1 MLVNCSAGNFLR
13 RVAIAFVGLFA
24 AATLHAASTDDQ
36 LPAYRPNAFMLPP
49 VARYLAAD
57 GLVQVVGY
65 NDMSDMLN
73 ALALIFTKAHPG
85 VRFAWDLKGTRFAPA
100 ALASGASAFAPMGA
114 EFTPGQRA
122 EFRAA
127 TGVEPIAIRVAH
139 ASLDAKALSGPLAI
153 FVHADNPLA
162 ALALG
167 DVARVFTG
175 EVLRWG
181 ELGLEGAWAD
191 HPIHLY
197 GVDAERVLAL
207 YLREKALG
215 GKALAKSMR
224 GFPQSADV
232 VRQVADDK
240 WGIGFAAAIRSS
252 AGVRAL
258 ALAAHQG
265 GKAVAPTPQA
275 IMSGTYPLDRFL
287 LIHLR
292 RPIPPVAREFLRLVL
307 SREGQAAIA
316 AAPQGYLPLSA
327 REAAIELA
335 KLDERNE

>member
-1 MLVNCSAGNFLR
+1 MR
-13 RVAIAFVGLFA
+13 RIAIAFAGLFA
-24 AATLHAASTDDQ
+24 AATLHAASVEDQ
-36 LPAYRPNAFMLPP
+36 LPTYRPNALTLPS

-57 GLVQVVGY
+57 GAVQVVGY

-73 ALALIFTKAHPG
+73 ALAQIFIKSHPG

-114 EFTPGQRA
+114 EFTPGQQA

-162 ALALG
+162 ALTLNE
-167 DVARVFTG
+167 VARVFTG
-175 EVLRWG
+175 EVARWG
-181 ELGLEGAWAD
+181 ELGLGGAWAD
-191 HPIHLY
+191 QPIHPY
-197 GVDAERVLAL
+197 GLAAERVLAL

-215 GKALAKSMR
+215 EKAIAKSMR
-224 GFPQSADV
+224 GFAQSTDV
-232 VRQVADDK
+232 VTQVADDK
-240 WGIGFAAAIRSS
+240 WGIGFAAAMRSS
-252 AGVRAL
+252 PGVRAL
-258 ALAAHQG
+258 ALAAHEG
-265 GKAVAPTPQA
+265 GKAVAPTPEA
-275 IMSGTYPLDRFL
+275 IMSGAYPLDRFL

-316 AAPQGYLPLSA
+316 ATPQGYLPLSA

-335 KLDERNE
+335 KLAE